1 MVSGLGVDIRPLIP
15 AIVSRGG
22 HVRVGVK
29 DAPFGTPT
37 PNPEWVESA
46 VSLVEKREA
55 GPPAPPKSGGSCGVL
70 EGCRDERC

>member
-22 HVRVGVK
+22 HMRVGLEE
-29 DAPFGTPT
+29 APFGTPT
-37 PNPEWVESA
+37 TNPEWVESA
-46 VSLVEKREA
+46 VSLVEKEA
-55 GPPAPPKSGGSCGVL
+55 GPPAPPKSGGSYGVP